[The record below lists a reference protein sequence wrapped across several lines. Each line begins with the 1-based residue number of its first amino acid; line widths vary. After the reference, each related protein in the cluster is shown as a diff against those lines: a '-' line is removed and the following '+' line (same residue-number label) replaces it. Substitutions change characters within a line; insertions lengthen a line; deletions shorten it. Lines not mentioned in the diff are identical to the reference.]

1 MPPTCMHVWLGR
13 RGSVGGYIYI
23 YHIWWRDMG
32 VDGEQGGSSRGG
44 GGKGLGDIVRWL
56 KGRRSAYCWEVQQ
69 DAVQH

>member
-1 MPPTCMHVWLGR
+1 MYGWDDAALSEDTYT
-13 RGSVGGYIYI
+13 YII

-32 VDGEQGGSSRGG
+32 VDGQQGGSSRGG

-56 KGRRSAYCWEVQQ
+56 KGRRSAYCWDVQQ